1 LREKFHV
8 LVIPSEEYV
17 PDYAPLAG
25 IFQRHQITALRSNS
39 TCHVGV
45 LSIRLECSIL
55 MIIKAV
61 LLRMIGMQVENDLRG
76 RTVNELLWLLYSK
89 LFEPEKFITPDK
101 VDDVDVVRI
110 KGFYY
115 LPPSPNTDY
124 YGWIKCGQVA
134 FRKYVEKYGRPD
146 IIHAH
151 NAMNAGLLAQVLKKH
166 FNIPYILT
174 EHSSYYYQDLV
185 PVKLYKRISEAIE
198 NAAEYLV
205 VSPRLGQI
213 LVEKLGEVASRASWV
228 PNVMPPFFEF
238 DSAVLSKENKEN
250 NVFTFLSVGN
260 LLPIKGHEFLIR
272 AVAEICATNNNV
284 SLRIIGD
291 GPLRPDLEALVLAL
305 SIETQVVFL
314 GEVDSKIIKSEM
326 LNADALVLPSLF
338 ETFGVVLI
346 EAMAC
351 GLPVI
356 SSACGGPEVIID
368 EGSGILV
375 EPGDISALVR
385 GLNWALKNVRK
396 MDPAKIRE
404 SAIERF
410 GGSQFSQKIT
420 EIYTRTLSR

>member
-17 PDYAPLAG
+17 PGYAPLAG
-25 IFQRHQITALRSNS
+25 IFQRHQIAALRANS
-39 TCHVGV
+39 TFRIGV
-45 LSIRLECSIL
+45 LSIRLEYSIL
-55 MIIKAV
+55 MIIKAI
-61 LLRMIGMQVENDLRG
+61 LLRIIGRKVENDLRDKTIG
-76 RTVNELLWLLYSK
+76 EIIFLLYTK
-89 LFEPEKFITPDK
+89 LFEPEKFITTDK

-134 FRKYVEKYGRPD
+134 FRNYVEKYGRPD

-151 NAMNAGLLAQVLKKH
+151 NALNAGLLAQVLKKR
-166 FNIPYILT
+166 FDIPYILT

-185 PVKLYKRISEAIE
+185 PVKLYKRISKAIE
-198 NAAEYLV
+198 NAADYLV
-205 VSPRLGQI
+205 VSPRLGQT
-213 LVEKLGEVASRASWV
+213 LVEKLGQVASRATWV
-228 PNVMPPFFEF
+228 PNVIPPFFEF
-238 DSAVLSKENKEN
+238 GNPVLSIINNENDA
-250 NVFTFLSVGN
+250 FTFLSVGN

-272 AVAEICATNNNV
+272 AVAEVCSKNSNV

-291 GPLRPDLEALVLAL
+291 GPLRSELEALVLAL
-305 SIETQVVFL
+305 SIEANVDFL
-314 GEVDSKIIKSEM
+314 GEVDAKIIKSEM
-326 LNADALVLPSLF
+326 LNADALVLPSRF

-351 GLPVI
+351 GLPVV
-356 SSACGGPEVIID
+356 STACGGPDAIVD
-368 EGSGILV
+368 EDSGILV
-375 EPGDISALVR
+375 EPEDTSELVR

-396 MDPAKIRE
+396 MDSAKIRE

-410 GGSQFSQKIT
+410 GGSQFSQKML
-420 EIYTRTLSR
+420 EIYTRALSR